1 MGSIYELKQINM
13 EIIDIII
20 MTILTCMKFIGE
32 DENQSK
38 MG

>member
-13 EIIDIII
+13 EIIDVII
-20 MTILTCMKFIGE
+20 MTILTCMNSIGE